1 MILTHPDT
9 SPNHL
14 HCRFHEFLQPLFITQ
29 VQADGFA
36 QSWRTVWKVKK
47 IRLHY
52 RLHYQPAALSSK
64 SPRRQLSFGDNPPFT
79 YDWVT
84 LSLSIPKVKN
94 RNTNHVD
101 SHWEV
106 LGMAGSDALPLVD
119 LLQDFLRERGLRSE
133 AVNAS
138 VVVSL
143 GVTSAWAASWSSG
156 RFSSKRA
163 TTAAGDEVRGD
174 FGGGSGLWVL
184 SNCLL
189 VPCETSS
196 AVP

>member
-1 MILTHPDT
+1 M
-9 SPNHL
+9 
-14 HCRFHEFLQPLFITQ
+14 
-29 VQADGFA
+29 
-36 QSWRTVWKVKK
+36 
-47 IRLHY
+47 
-52 RLHYQPAALSSK
+52 
-64 SPRRQLSFGDNPPFT
+64 
-79 YDWVT
+79 T

-143 GVTSAWAASWSSG
+143 GVTSA
-156 RFSSKRA
+156 
-163 TTAAGDEVRGD
+163 
-174 FGGGSGLWVL
+174 
-184 SNCLL
+184 
-189 VPCETSS
+189 
-196 AVP
+196 